1 VAVELKPMP
10 NLSYSSRSQ
19 PARLRVIRGELSPD
33 VLASRTSND
42 DLNRSI
48 EGSIAQASVMWL
60 LHRGLEVV
68 QDRGE
73 SLEQQIVQFSSAVFD
88 AIGTSYPMLRN
99 AGQERLWLIYF
110 KGLLTAN
117 THPHEEMV
125 PALRNIAS
133 MSGFGGLPPLSK
145 GPGET
150 TKLAPG
156 HASDVEALEQI
167 ARSLEQGHSTFE
179 TRPDADELRKARI
192 QAIAAAKH

>member
-1 VAVELKPMP
+1 MP
-10 NLSYSSRSQ
+10 NLSYKSSSQ
-19 PARLRVIRGELSPD
+19 LARLRAICGELSPD
-33 VLASRTSND
+33 VLASRTSDD
-42 DLNRSI
+42 DLNGSI

-110 KGLLTAN
+110 KGLLIAN

-125 PALRNIAS
+125 QALRNIAS
-133 MSGFGGLPPLSK
+133 SSGFGGLRPLSK

-150 TKLAPG
+150 AKPTPG
-156 HASDVEALEQI
+156 RASDAEVLKQI
-167 ARSLEQGHSTFE
+167 ARSLEQNNSSFE
-179 TRPDADELRKARI
+179 M
-192 QAIAAAKH
+192 

>member
-1 VAVELKPMP
+1 
-10 NLSYSSRSQ
+10 
-19 PARLRVIRGELSPD
+19 
-33 VLASRTSND
+33 
-42 DLNRSI
+42 
-48 EGSIAQASVMWL
+48 
-60 LHRGLEVV
+60 
-68 QDRGE
+68 
-73 SLEQQIVQFSSAVFD
+73 
-88 AIGTSYPMLRN
+88 MLRN

-125 PALRNIAS
+125 LALRNIAS

-167 ARSLEQGHSTFE
+167 ARSLERGHSTFE